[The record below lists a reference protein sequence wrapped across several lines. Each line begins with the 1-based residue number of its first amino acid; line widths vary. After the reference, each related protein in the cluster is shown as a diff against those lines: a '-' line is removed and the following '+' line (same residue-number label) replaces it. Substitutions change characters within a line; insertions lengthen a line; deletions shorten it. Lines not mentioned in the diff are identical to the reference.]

1 VNARTAFGPQ
11 DYGFFLRWDFLG
23 RRGRRRYF
31 LGPLGLLGYF
41 DGGDAVATS

>member
-11 DYGFFLRWDFLG
+11 DYGFFLRGDFLG

-31 LGPLGLLGYF
+31 LGFF